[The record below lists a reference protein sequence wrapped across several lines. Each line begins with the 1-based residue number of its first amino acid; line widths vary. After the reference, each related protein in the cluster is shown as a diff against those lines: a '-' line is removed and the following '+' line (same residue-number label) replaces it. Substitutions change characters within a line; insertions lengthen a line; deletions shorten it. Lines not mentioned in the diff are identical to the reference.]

1 MLCRTHL
8 LIHTISPE
16 KVPRSKETLSTPPLQ
31 FSIVVPGGHGEH
43 AKTDVTTHFVT
54 CRCDFQLAHAW
65 VPACL
70 RDPGSKAAAP
80 ILCRHSETWAGAVF
94 QSCSCIASLCLPG
107 SVPLFIG
114 RPPLHT
120 QREKVGSPFQ
130 AYTRVTGKGVGR
142 RRCSHGAMRRLGSK
156 AEFEG
161 EESTNLDITISPSVW
176 RAQRMNRCQLLVQ
189 SASLKRP

>member
-1 MLCRTHL
+1 M
-8 LIHTISPE
+8 
-16 KVPRSKETLSTPPLQ
+16 
-31 FSIVVPGGHGEH
+31 G
-43 AKTDVTTHFVT
+43 
-54 CRCDFQLAHAW
+54 
-65 VPACL
+65 
-70 RDPGSKAAAP
+70 
-80 ILCRHSETWAGAVF
+80 GAVF
-94 QSCSCIASLCLPG
+94 QSRSCIASLCLPG

-161 EESTNLDITISPSVW
+161 EESTNLHITISPSVW
-176 RAQRMNRCQLLVQ
+176 RAQRMNRCQLLAQ
-189 SASLKRP
+189 SASLKRPWSIRGCTIVTDSGVSLSKELACSRAGLFTGI